1 MSPNNEE
8 ATSQDFSGG
17 EASNNVSDYSGHHQ
31 VYNMIYPPG
40 YYVNGV
46 CPSHGKVTRFCSE
59 QEMIFDK
66 PSMASR
72 DVATDIDKTNEKKID
87 LR

>member
-31 VYNMIYPPG
+31 VYNMVYPG

-46 CPSHGKVTRFCSE
+46 CPPHGNTICFVETYTLR
-59 QEMIFDK
+59 
-66 PSMASR
+66 
-72 DVATDIDKTNEKKID
+72 KKYSD
-87 LR
+87 NVQ

>member
-1 MSPNNEE
+1 MSDLCFQTESVSPNNEE

-31 VYNMIYPPG
+31 VYNMVYPG

-46 CPSHGKVTRFCSE
+46 CPSHGNVVYLLKQS
-59 QEMIFDK
+59 
-66 PSMASR
+66 
-72 DVATDIDKTNEKKID
+72 N
-87 LR
+87 L